1 MVSFHNSDEYLF
13 NLHATSSSEAKRL
26 WKKNIKDKWDNKCAY
41 CNSENN
47 LTLDHI
53 TPQSKGGTNFTKNIV
68 CCCHSCN
75 QSKGHSFWEEWYFS
89 QEFFSHENYEK
100 IKIWMKPDPEI
111 NLFRYAKKRN
121 NFVA

>member
-13 NLHATSSSEAKRL
+13 NLHTTSSSEAKRL
-26 WKKNIKDKWDNKCAY
+26 WKKNIKDNWNNKCAY

-53 TPQSKGGTNFTKNIV
+53 IPQSKGGTNFTKNIV

-75 QSKGHSFWEEWYFS
+75 QSKGHNSWEQWYFS
-89 QEFFSHENYEK
+89 QEFFSQENYEK
-100 IKIWMKPDPEI
+100 IKTWMKPDPPV
-111 NLFRYAKKRN
+111 NLYQYAKKRN
-121 NFVA
+121 NFVS

>member
-100 IKIWMKPDPEI
+100 IKIWMKPDLPV
-111 NLFRYAKKRN
+111 NLVQYSKKRN